1 MNAFIV
7 NWHWLS
13 VAALTSASFGYLS
26 ATTKL
31 LYMGVRRYKTA
42 KDIPNSM
49 FQRGSKIKGVVVSVG
64 DGDNIRIFHRP
75 FLFRFFGIGR
85 HPVLKKRLSEETISV
100 RLAGVDAPECA
111 HFGAP
116 GQEGG
121 EQAKKWLRNYLK
133 DRAVTVQLHS
143 LDQYSRAVCTVHV
156 RKGILR
162 LKKNVSYELVKVGH
176 AVVYRGFGAEYN
188 GILRKLEN
196 AETEARKRKRGMWS
210 VRNKPVI
217 SPQEYKRALK
227 EGKGPES
234 LTEKDFFSR
243 KPESLFSFLF
253 GSDKS

>member
-64 DGDNIRIFHRP
+64 D
-75 FLFRFFGIGR
+75 GR

-196 AETEARKRKRGMWS
+196 AETEARKRKRE
-210 VRNKPVI
+210 P
-217 SPQEYKRALK
+217 
-227 EGKGPES
+227 
-234 LTEKDFFSR
+234 
-243 KPESLFSFLF
+243 
-253 GSDKS
+253 